1 MEFCGAFIIFA
12 ASMELN
18 KTYLGDCL
26 TLMQDIPDGSIDMIL
41 CDLPYGITK
50 NKWDSAI
57 DLKQLWEQYLRVT
70 KENAAIVLFGQ
81 DKFSARLMMSNEKY
95 HRYNLVWSKGSRGSG
110 FLNAKKMPLRNHE
123 DILVFYQNL
132 PTYNPQFSVGKPLHG
147 MGQKYKDGKL
157 ANNNYGR
164 FDSHK
169 NPSAGRKGDTK
180 KYPKSILEFDRPHP
194 PIFPTQ
200 KSLELCEYLIKTYS
214 NEGDT
219 ILDNCAGSGTTGMAA
234 KNTNRNYIMMEQEPD
249 VFALCKS
256 RVKEI

>member
-1 MEFCGAFIIFA
+1 
-12 ASMELN
+12 MELN

-26 TLMQDIPDGSIDMIL
+26 ELMNDIPDHSVDMIL

-57 DLKQLWEQYLRVT
+57 DLKALWKQYLRVA

-81 DKFSARLMMSNEKY
+81 DKFSARLMMSNESI

-123 DILVFYQNL
+123 DILVFYRSL

-147 MGQKYKDGKL
+147 MGHKYAEGKL
-157 ANNNYGR
+157 ANNNYGK

-169 NPSAGRKGDTK
+169 NPSAKRKGDTK
-180 KYPKSILEFDRPHP
+180 KFPKSILEFDRPHP

-200 KSLELCEYLIKTYS
+200 KSQELCEYLIKTFT
-214 NEGDT
+214 NPGEL
-219 ILDNCAGSGTTGMAA
+219 ILDNCAGSGTTGLAA
-234 KNTNRNYIMMEQEPD
+234 KSAGRDYILIEKEPD
-249 VFALCKS
+249 VFNLCKS
-256 RVKEI
+256 RLKE

>member
-1 MEFCGAFIIFA
+1 
-12 ASMELN
+12 MELN

-26 TLMQDIPDGSIDMIL
+26 ELMNDIPNNSVDMIL

-57 DLKQLWEQYLRVT
+57 DLKSLWKQYLRVA

-81 DKFSARLMMSNEKY
+81 DKFSARLMMSNESI

-123 DILVFYQNL
+123 DILVFYRSL

-147 MGQKYKDGKL
+147 MGHKYAEGKL
-157 ANNNYGR
+157 ANNNYGK

-169 NPSAGRKGDTK
+169 NPSAKRKGDTK
-180 KYPKSILEFDRPHP
+180 KFPKSILEFDRPHP

-200 KSLELCEYLIKTYS
+200 TSQELCEYLIKTFTNPS
-214 NEGDT
+214 EL
-219 ILDNCAGSGTTGMAA
+219 ILDNCAGSGTTGLAA
-234 KNTNRNYIMMEQEPD
+234 KNTGRNYNLIEKELE
-249 VFALCKS
+249 VFNLCKG
-256 RVKEI
+256 RLKE

>member
-1 MEFCGAFIIFA
+1 
-12 ASMELN
+12 MELN

-26 TLMQDIPDGSIDMIL
+26 ELMNDIPNNSVDMIL

-57 DLKQLWEQYLRVT
+57 DLKSLWKQYLRVA

-81 DKFSARLMMSNEKY
+81 DKFSARLMMSNESI

-123 DILVFYQNL
+123 DILDFYRSL

-147 MGQKYKDGKL
+147 MGHKYAEGKL
-157 ANNNYGR
+157 ANNNYGK

-169 NPSAGRKGDTK
+169 NPSAKRKGDTK
-180 KYPKSILEFDRPHP
+180 KFPKSILEFDRPHP

-200 KSLELCEYLIKTYS
+200 KSQELCEYLIKTFT
-214 NEGDT
+214 NPGEL
-219 ILDNCAGSGTTGMAA
+219 ILDNCAGSGTTGLAA
-234 KNTNRNYIMMEQEPD
+234 KSTGRNYILIEKELE
-249 VFALCKS
+249 VFNLCKG
-256 RVKEI
+256 RLKE

>member
-1 MEFCGAFIIFA
+1 
-12 ASMELN
+12 MELN

-26 TLMQDIPDGSIDMIL
+26 ELMNDIPDHSVDMIL

-57 DLKQLWEQYLRVT
+57 DLKALWKQYLRVA

-81 DKFSARLMMSNEKY
+81 DKFSAKLMMSNESI

-123 DILVFYQNL
+123 DILVFYRSL

-147 MGQKYKDGKL
+147 MGHKYAEGKL
-157 ANNNYGR
+157 ANNNYGK

-169 NPSAGRKGDTK
+169 NPSAKRKGDTK
-180 KYPKSILEFDRPHP
+180 KFPKSILEFDRPHP

-200 KSLELCEYLIKTYS
+200 KSQELCEYLIKTFT
-214 NEGDT
+214 NPGEL
-219 ILDNCAGSGTTGMAA
+219 ILDNCAGSGTTGLAA
-234 KNTNRNYIMMEQEPD
+234 KNTGRNYILIEKEPD
-249 VFALCKS
+249 VFNLCKN
-256 RVKEI
+256 RLKE

>member
-1 MEFCGAFIIFA
+1 MEI
-12 ASMELN
+12 N

-26 TLMQDIPDGSIDMIL
+26 ELMNDIPDHSVDMIL

-57 DLKQLWEQYLRVT
+57 DLKALWKQYLRVA

-81 DKFSARLMMSNEKY
+81 DKFSARLMMSNESI

-123 DILVFYQNL
+123 DILVFYRSL
-132 PTYNPQFSVGKPLHG
+132 PTYTPQFTVGKPLHG
-147 MGQKYKDGKL
+147 MGHKYAEGKL
-157 ANNNYGR
+157 ANNNYGK

-169 NPSAGRKGDTK
+169 NPSAKRKGDTK
-180 KYPKSILEFDRPHP
+180 KFPKSILEFDRPHP

-200 KSLELCEYLIKTYS
+200 KSQELCEYLIKTYT
-214 NEGDT
+214 NPGEL
-219 ILDNCAGSGTTGMAA
+219 ILDNCAGSGTTGLAA
-234 KNTNRNYIMMEQEPD
+234 KTTGRNYILIEKEPD
-249 VFALCKS
+249 VFNLCKG
-256 RVKEI
+256 RLKE